1 MYEKELQI
9 LGLSEKESTVYLAAL
24 ELGPDTAQNLAKKAG
39 INRPT
44 TYVQI
49 ESLKKKGLMGE
60 VEQGKKTLYVAETP
74 ERLEML
80 LDLFEKDLQF
90 KKAEVARV
98 LPSLLEMFAGQG
110 DRPKVRFFKG
120 KEAVIAI
127 TKDYLNVKDKKI
139 ESLTN
144 LDRVLDIFPKHMSD
158 YTIKRVA
165 RGIKGY
171 VIYTRQ
177 AGPLPELNDPGKLRE
192 VKYVSSDKL
201 SFSADINI
209 YDDKVAISTY
219 KEEPV
224 SIVVESKMIADTMRS
239 IFYFIWNGLEK

>member
-9 LGLSEKESTVYLAAL
+9 LGLSEKESAVYLAAL

-90 KKAEVARV
+90 KKTEVARI
-98 LPSLLEMFAGQG
+98 LPSLIEMFAGQG
-110 DRPKVRFFKG
+110 DRPRVRFFKG
-120 KEAVIAI
+120 KEATAAI
-127 TKDYLNVKDKKI
+127 TKEYLNVKGKKI

-144 LDRVLDIFPKHMSD
+144 LDRVLDIFPKHPSD
-158 YTIKRVA
+158 YTPKRIA

-171 VIYTRQ
+171 LIYTRQ
-177 AGPLPELNDPGKLRE
+177 AGPLPELNDPNKLRE
-192 VKYVSSDKL
+192 AKYISSERL
-201 SFSADINI
+201 PLLADINI
-209 YDDKVAISTY
+209 FDDKVAISTY
-219 KEEPV
+219 KEEPI
-224 SIVVESKMIADTMRS
+224 SIVIESKMIADTMRS
-239 IFYFIWNGLEK
+239 VFYFIWNGLEK